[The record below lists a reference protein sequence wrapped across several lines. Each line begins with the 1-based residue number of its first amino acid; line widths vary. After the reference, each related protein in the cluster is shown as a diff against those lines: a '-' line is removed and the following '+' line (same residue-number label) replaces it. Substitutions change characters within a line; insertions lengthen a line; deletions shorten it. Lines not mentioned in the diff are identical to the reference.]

1 MDKGELVVN
10 STQQLRLECLQVA
23 ARIEKTKDGILE
35 ASKMFYEFVSDQRPS
50 ELELRKI
57 AAVKT
62 E

>member
-1 MDKGELVVN
+1 VN